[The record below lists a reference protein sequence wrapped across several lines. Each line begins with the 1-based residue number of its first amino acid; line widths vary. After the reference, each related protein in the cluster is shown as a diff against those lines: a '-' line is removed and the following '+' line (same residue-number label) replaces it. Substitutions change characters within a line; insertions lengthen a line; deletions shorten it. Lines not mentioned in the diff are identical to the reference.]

1 MPKTVLPDHA
11 IVLAF
16 IRQGQGWSQAD
27 LARMAGTAP
36 NVINDYERGRK
47 PLTRPRLEQ
56 LLACMAVPAD
66 RIEATLSCLA
76 GNRAASWVPSG
87 PGELLAETRPEIDRL
102 ALRYGR
108 LVEEF
113 TRSTLHCLT
122 LDGEAL
128 HGRQTA
134 ELLWRS
140 LKPQTAAERRLL
152 VEDVRKFRHWALV
165 ERLAA
170 ESIERAANHPREALE
185 LAELALAVAERVPGN
200 VPWRSRLA
208 GYAWVHLANG
218 RRVCNELH
226 AMESSLA
233 RALQLWEE
241 GASGDPGLLNPA
253 VVPWIEAACRRA
265 QRRFKE
271 ALKRVDEALELD
283 RGELRGKILLT
294 KSGIFKAL
302 GDAEG
307 STSVLMEAAPLID
320 GKKEPR
326 VALYLRLN
334 LLSDLCRLGRAAEAE
349 PKLEESR
356 RLAAQMGQRIDL
368 TRILWLG
375 GLAAAGLGRGV
386 EAEKAFRQ
394 ARREFEAHQL
404 AFDYALVSLDLS
416 LLLLEQGRNGEV
428 REVAE
433 EMLGIFGVLK
443 IGRDGMMALG
453 LFCEAA
459 KRDAA
464 TIELTQRVLRFLQR
478 AQHDPELRFEE
489 TAGTEAE

>member
-1 MPKTVLPDHA
+1 MPKTVLPDQA
-11 IVLAF
+11 IVLVF

-47 PLTRPRLEQ
+47 RLTRPRLEQ

-76 GNRAASWVPSG
+76 GNRAASWVPGG
-87 PGELLAETRPEIDRL
+87 PGELLAEMRPQIDRL
-102 ALRYGR
+102 ALQYGR
-108 LVEEF
+108 RVEEF
-113 TRSTLHCLT
+113 TRATLHCLT

-152 VEDVRKFRHWALV
+152 VEEVHKFRHWALV

-185 LAELALAVAERVPGN
+185 LAELALAVAERVPGD

-208 GYAWVHLANG
+208 GYAWIHLANG

-233 RALQLWEE
+233 RALKLWEE

-253 VVPWIEAACRRA
+253 VVPWIEAACRRE

-271 ALKRVDEALELD
+271 ALKRIDEALELD
-283 RGELRGKILLT
+283 RGELRGKILLS
-294 KSGIFKAL
+294 KSAILAIL
-302 GDAEG
+302 GDSDQVPA
-307 STSVLMEAAPLID
+307 VLEEAASLID
-320 GKKEPR
+320 ERKEPHISMILQFNL
-326 VALYLRLN
+326 VAGLTM
-334 LLSDLCRLGRAAEAE
+334 SGRAKDAE
-349 PKLEESR
+349 PRLRNVR
-356 RLAAQMGQRIDL
+356 RLAEKLGEELSLVRVV
-368 TRILWLG
+368 WLEG
-375 GLAAAGLGRGV
+375 KVDAELGHTDK
-386 EAEKAFRQ
+386 AKAAFRQ
-394 ARREFEAHQL
+394 VMRDFEAHKL

-416 LLLLEQGRNGEV
+416 VVLLAEGQTAEV
-428 REVAE
+428 RRLAE
-433 EMLGIFGVLK
+433 EMVWIFTAQGIHPEAYA
-443 IGRDGMMALG
+443 ALRI
-453 LFCEAA
+453 FCEAA
-459 KRDAA
+459 KHELAS
-464 TIELTQRVLRFLQR
+464 IELTQRVIRFLHR
-478 AQHDPELRFEE
+478 ARLDPKLQFEE
-489 TAGTEAE
+489 KTGAETE